1 MPEWV
6 KILVTVSDALIP
18 PLALVV
24 AALAWLAKL
33 RWSREFVAAKDAQIA
48 ALREE
53 TRARLEAKDEA
64 LKAKDVQLETLRL
77 QMKALEEQTAPKLVE
92 VLLSTKK
99 GYEAFTDLLDA
110 RVKSLEAENGK
121 LTERIEH
128 ERRSGSVRVAA
139 LEKQH
144 DALEQWAV
152 QLREQIDVLR
162 ARPQLHMTWG
172 PGTAGFEAWRLAQSR
187 LQEWSLVLS
196 RAPLDD
202 APVWPTAT
210 DVSGGSA
217 LSQQPP
223 IETRT
228 EPARPVSE
236 SAKPKER

>member
-6 KILVTVSDALIP
+6 KTLVAVSDALIP

-24 AALAWLAKL
+24 AALAWLVKL

-48 ALREE
+48 SLREE
-53 TRARLEAKDEA
+53 TRARLEANDEA
-64 LKAKDVQLETLRL
+64 LKAKEVQLETLRL

-99 GYEAFTDLLDA
+99 GYEAFTDVLDA

-139 LEKQH
+139 LEEQR
-144 DALEQWAV
+144 DALEQRAV

-162 ARPQLHMTWG
+162 ARPQPHMTWG
-172 PGTAGFEAWRLAQSR
+172 PGTAGFEAWRTAQYRQDS
-187 LQEWSLVLS
+187 WSVLWGGV
-196 RAPLDD
+196 PFDD
-202 APVWPTAT
+202 APVWPKAT

-217 LSQQPP
+217 LGQQLP

-228 EPARPVSE
+228 EQVPPVSE
-236 SAKPKER
+236 PDKAKER